1 MSYNGSCVLGLGW
14 TFIVLGSLSVIFGI
28 AADAAFIRDG
38 YFTMHQV
45 SAPIWSGVLV
55 IVTGVI
61 GVFSGKNPT
70 SKGWM
75 AAFLPL
81 SICVIIACLVCWA
94 VAASGISVDGISCNY
109 SWWGIYS
116 YTATSR
122 CSAMQALHGVNI
134 LLGFTEMVLGFVT
147 SILCCVGMCSSNDV
161 QPGTVIY
168 HHAAPMQAPGGVVIM
183 HNTAGGYPM
192 HTAGVTYVGGPQP
205 VVMQPVHPVA
215 PPAYTY
221 ASGPINPA
229 VVVNTQSTI

>member
-1 MSYNGSCVLGLGW
+1 MERGSRHRYW
-14 TFIVLGSLSVIFGI
+14 RHWSVQWQKPYKQ
-28 AADAAFIRDG
+28 RLDG
-38 YFTMHQV
+38 
-45 SAPIWSGVLV
+45 GVLTAQYLRDHCV
-55 IVTGVI
+55 
-61 GVFSGKNPT
+61 SGLLGRGGLWDIC
-70 SKGWM
+70 GWNI
-75 AAFLPL
+75 LQL
-81 SICVIIACLVCWA
+81 LLV
-94 VAASGISVDGISCNY
+94 
-109 SWWGIYS
+109 GIYS

-183 HNTAGGYPM
+183 HNTTGGYPM
-192 HTAGVTYVGGPQP
+192 HTAGVTYVGGGPQP